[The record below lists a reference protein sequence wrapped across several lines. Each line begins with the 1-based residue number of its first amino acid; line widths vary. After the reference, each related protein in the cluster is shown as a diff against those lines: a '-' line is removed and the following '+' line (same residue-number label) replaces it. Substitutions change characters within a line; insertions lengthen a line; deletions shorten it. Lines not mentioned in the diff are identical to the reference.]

1 MYLPAPGLRR
11 LSVTSHERWA
21 AALTERAAT
30 YWTPARTDDLLRGKA
45 VAIRPAEGAVVLRAL
60 GILDGDGQLPP
71 QRVGK
76 YFQVNHM
83 IGTLAP
89 TLADLRARHPRL
101 AVIDAGCG
109 RSYLSTALA
118 WCGAQVWDYPL
129 EVLGID
135 RNPAVIAASAERVE
149 RAGLTDRMRFAAAA
163 VDGLDLAT
171 TWRARFGAEL
181 PSAIAVLGLHA
192 CDRAS
197 CDAIALGV
205 AAGAELI
212 AVAPC
217 CQAELAAGWAA
228 LAEARADGALAP
240 LWGAPHLRRET
251 AAHVTD
257 LMRLLLLRAAGYRAT
272 ALEFVPHEHTR
283 KNTLLRA
290 VRDRADP
297 DAAAAYRA
305 LCAATGGVGLALAD
319 TLQRRS
325 QSTYGDPS
333 CGKCPAP

>member
-1 MYLPAPGLRR
+1 

-135 RNPAVIAASAERVE
+135 RNPAVIAASAERG
-149 RAGLTDRMRFAAAA
+149 RARGPDRPHAVRGRGGRRTRPRRDLARAVWRRAA
-163 VDGLDLAT
+163 VGDRG
-171 TWRARFGAEL
+171 ARPPRLRSRE
-181 PSAIAVLGLHA
+181 
-192 CDRAS
+192 
-197 CDAIALGV
+197 
-205 AAGAELI
+205 
-212 AVAPC
+212 
-217 CQAELAAGWAA
+217 
-228 LAEARADGALAP
+228 
-240 LWGAPHLRRET
+240 LRR
-251 AAHVTD
+251 
-257 LMRLLLLRAAGYRAT
+257 
-272 ALEFVPHEHTR
+272 
-283 KNTLLRA
+283 
-290 VRDRADP
+290 DRP
-297 DAAAAYRA
+297 
-305 LCAATGGVGLALAD
+305 G
-319 TLQRRS
+319 RR
-325 QSTYGDPS
+325 GR
-333 CGKCPAP
+333 G